1 MTNTHFSRF
10 ENGEE
15 PAETVGMANHP
26 TAPIDPQTQALGN
39 AAEAAEKHREIVGQ
53 VPKELQKS
61 LDTVL
66 GTDGKTFVYL
76 TGLMGALERGL
87 IFGDTDLSAFALQ
100 SLLNQRKSHMLQSS
114 PGVKKATLEIENF
127 FGVDL
132 DHADPN
138 ETLSLQ
144 GVNSVLAHDAQKYIA
159 TKTDFLWA
167 MDSVRRHT
175 NAALRHEGGSSVN
188 QAA

>member
-1 MTNTHFSRF
+1 M
-10 ENGEE
+10 
-15 PAETVGMANHP
+15 VNHP
-26 TAPIDPQTQALGN
+26 TAPIDPRTQALGN

-76 TGLMGALERGL
+76 TGLMGALERGF
-87 IFGDTDLSAFALQ
+87 IFGDTDLSIFALQ
-100 SLLNQRKSHMLQSS
+100 GLLDKRKIHMMQASAS
-114 PGVKKATLEIENF
+114 VKKATLDIEKF
-127 FGVDL
+127 FGIDL

-138 ETLSLQ
+138 EALSLQ
-144 GVNSVLAHDAQKYIA
+144 GVNGVLAHDVQRYIA

-175 NAALRHEGGSSVN
+175 DATLRHEGGSGLY